1 MACISVGHRPTL
13 KNYHENVLEITEN
26 KGWRLLPAASYQFTE
41 NQFIS
46 MNSNTEKAQ
55 ESESTEPEKTDSE
68 IKNLSPSATT
78 NDIPEFGWSGYAERI
93 NGRFAMIGLIAV
105 LLVEALSKISFL
117 EWAGIIS
124 Q

>member
-1 MACISVGHRPTL
+1 
-13 KNYHENVLEITEN
+13 
-26 KGWRLLPAASYQFTE
+26 
-41 NQFIS
+41 

-55 ESESTEPEKTDSE
+55 ESQSTEPEKTDSE
-68 IKNLSPSATT
+68 FKNLSPSATT

-93 NGRFAMIGLIAV
+93 NGRFAMIGLMAV

-124 Q
+124 K

>member
-1 MACISVGHRPTL
+1 
-13 KNYHENVLEITEN
+13 
-26 KGWRLLPAASYQFTE
+26 
-41 NQFIS
+41 
-46 MNSNTEKAQ
+46 MNSNTESNQ
-55 ESESTEPEKTDSE
+55 EHQSTESDQTDSE

-93 NGRFAMIGLIAV
+93 NGRFAMIGLIAI

-124 Q
+124 K